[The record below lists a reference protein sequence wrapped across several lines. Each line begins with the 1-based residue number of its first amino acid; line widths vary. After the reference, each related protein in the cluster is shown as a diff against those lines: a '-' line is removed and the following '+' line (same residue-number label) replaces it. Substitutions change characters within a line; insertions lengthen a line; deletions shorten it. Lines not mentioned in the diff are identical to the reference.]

1 MATNVN
7 QAQSVLVQA
16 IRQEVLD
23 SLEQTLDIVIPRAK
37 RNELLKGTVSS
48 SRALV
53 HTRPAAPAVTEVHM
67 PQGEKCAAIW
77 HELDKRTAAGK
88 ETSLEDI
95 RNIGVKKG
103 WNEHTTRIQYY
114 RWKHAQE
121 A

>member
-16 IRQEVLD
+16 IRAEVID
-23 SLEQTLDIVIPRAK
+23 RLEQTLEIHIPKAM
-37 RNELLKGTVSS
+37 RNELLKGTV
-48 SRALV
+48 RATPHL
-53 HTRPAAPAVTEVHM
+53 RPAAPAVTEVHA

-77 HELDKRTAAGK
+77 NELDKRKAAGK
-88 ETSLEDI
+88 DTSLEDI
-95 RNIGVKKG
+95 RTIGEKKG

-114 RWKHAQE
+114 RWRHAQE